1 MNTEIE
7 KKVSRILIVEDNR
20 TFRQTLRRLLD
31 TRFPFLTCE
40 EAGDGEEALRKVH
53 DFLPH
58 LISMDIKLP
67 GESGIALT
75 KKIKG
80 SYPEIIIIILTNYD
94 LPEYRDAAMRN
105 GADYFLS
112 KGSSNTQEILSLI
125 ESVVCK
131 PNAEPGPEG
140 LE

>member
-1 MNTEIE
+1 MTYE
-7 KKVSRILIVEDNR
+7 KKKNVSRILIVEDNP

-40 EAGDGEEALRKVH
+40 EAGEGKEALTKVNE
-53 DFLPH
+53 FFPE
-58 LISMDIKLP
+58 LIFMDIKLP
-67 GESGIALT
+67 GESGLELT
-75 KKIKG
+75 KKIK
-80 SYPEIIIIILTNYD
+80 SFYPEIIIIVLTNYD

-112 KGSSNTQEILSLI
+112 KGSSNTREILCLV

-131 PNAEPGPEG
+131 PNTKPGKEG
-140 LE
+140 L